1 MYLVSKNWK
10 GKYIQTWHGETCR
23 VDNPPKRTY
32 SHIPNIHSIKYLIL
46 YLNWCQMRPSQPQS
60 NQIHPS
66 LLYTAFIPI
75 PLTRVL
81 WRSTCNM
88 TQVSHEPK
96 LLENKLRVAFK
107 SAFVITQ
114 YWKIFSQF
122 NLSQSLSIPY
132 SWKPYLSAY
141 PDSPLIMYIK
151 YQIIYWFDRT
161 PIAHLLLSFL
171 QPFLV
176 PEMLTDMT
184 TLTQPSNDKVPGVL
198 VDFKLGGS
206 PES

>member
-1 MYLVSKNWK
+1 M
-10 GKYIQTWHGETCR
+10 
-23 VDNPPKRTY
+23 
-32 SHIPNIHSIKYLIL
+32 PNATLSTTIK
-46 YLNWCQMRPSQPQS
+46 S
-60 NQIHPS
+60 NQSHPS
-66 LLYTAFIPI
+66 LSNTAFIPI

-81 WRSTCNM
+81 WISTCNM
-88 TQVSHEPK
+88 TQVSREPK

-141 PDSPLIMYIK
+141 HDSTLIIYIK

-161 PIAHLLLSFL
+161 PIAHLSHTLSFL
-171 QPFLV
+171 QPFFV

-184 TLTQPSNDKVPGVL
+184 TLRQPSNDKVPGVL